1 MFPGHAVT
9 VKWLTF
15 CPLIDVIT
23 IISKCV
29 TIAPSFCVYLMKL
42 LHSIRWET
50 TGYSEECFRGVWNEV
65 ITNCIVC
72 HPGTQLEVLRRAT
85 TIILRYSLS

>member
-23 IISKCV
+23 VISKCV
-29 TIAPSFCVYLMKL
+29 TIAPFCVYLMKQ
-42 LHSIRWET
+42 LHGIRWET
-50 TGYSEECFRGVWNEV
+50 TGYSEQCVRGVWAEV
-65 ITNCIVC
+65 ITDCIVR
-72 HPGTQLEVLRRAT
+72 HPETQL
-85 TIILRYSLS
+85 